1 MALKR
6 GRSPKNTTPV
16 DFIFDDKPES
26 EVSNNTEPEVINNP
40 EPEIEEP
47 ISPEPEIDPKDWRT
61 VKQKQNLATGDVRV
75 EEDLRLTMALG
86 KFSPQVVWALQAYS
100 ILNNPELLYRC
111 CFPVK
116 ETETRSGIMKKATTF
131 LNNDDVKLII
141 EHSKKN
147 FLSGNNFM
155 PLERKKELLE
165 KQEED
170 YVKGLTDDN
179 GNMRELT
186 EEEIRCI
193 LSRAILNNRNDP
205 DIQTVKA
212 YLSAMPSDKTEE
224 QDIFNKLTH
233 YAIHQGCSV
242 SECEFRAAGMCNGC
256 FINRLSENELTNTEL
271 DWYENHMN
279 NLT

>member
-6 GRSPKNTTPV
+6 GRPPKNTTPV
-16 DFIFDDKPES
+16 DFIFDDKS
-26 EVSNNTEPEVINNP
+26 EPEVINNP
-40 EPEIEEP
+40 EPVIEEP

-61 VKQKQNLATGDVRV
+61 VRQKQNLAIGDVRI

-147 FLSGNNFM
+147 FLSGDNFL

-170 YVKGLTDDN
+170 YVNGILDENGDIPEVDKKEMLRFMDKRFRKNPMDDKAADFIA
-179 GNMRELT
+179 NMRFMKKQ
-186 EEEIRCI
+186 EETKE
-193 LSRAILNNRNDP
+193 D
-205 DIQTVKA
+205 
-212 YLSAMPSDKTEE
+212 
-224 QDIFNKLTH
+224 DIFNQLTH
-233 YAIHQGCSV
+233 FAIHQGCGV
-242 SECEFRAAGMCNGC
+242 SECEFRAAGMCKGC
-256 FINRLSENELTNTEL
+256 FINRLSENELTDTEL
-271 DWYENHMN
+271 DWYENYMN
-279 NLT
+279 EK